1 MRFIKGDFMLIN
13 KKDGITDFVTLGRN
27 YLKVVHRNLP
37 TPLLYEHIIKNR
49 EGQISHMGPAVVRTG
64 DFAER
69 PLTDKFIVKDPVSEE
84 KVPWGDENRPIS
96 EEQFDQ
102 LEHRL
107 LSYMQNK
114 EVYVQY
120 SYAGRDS
127 DYRTSFR
134 FITETAW
141 HNLFVRNM
149 FIPIDDVEDFEAY
162 DPDFTVV
169 HIPGFHAIPEVDG
182 TGSSAFVIVSLAQ
195 KTAFICGSH
204 YGGEIRQVVFT
215 ILNYLLPLNSV
226 FPMRCSANIG
236 PDGDV
241 AIFMGR
247 GGTGKTTLAVD
258 PERKL
263 IGDHAHGWSDQG
275 IFNFERGSYARVLNL
290 SKEEEPQIF
299 ACTQKFG
306 TILENVSIDLETR
319 RVDLNDD
326 ALTDNTRAV
335 YPDSHIP
342 YDFVEGAADHPKN
355 IFLLTC
361 DALGVMPP
369 IARLSPELAVYAFL
383 SGYTSRFSST
393 APGPVETD
401 IHFDNCFGETA
412 LTLPADVYGNLLMEK
427 IIKFNVTC
435 WLINTGWLGEP
446 RGVGERINIAQTRK
460 LIHAAVSGQLD
471 RVGYETDPIF
481 SFEIPNECP
490 GVPASILNPRKVAGN
505 QGEYELRAVQLA
517 KKFKEDFSR
526 YESKMPD
533 NMRTML
539 LDVLSFDDSFD
550 MLEEFNFSI

>member
-1 MRFIKGDFMLIN
+1 MLIDR
-13 KKDGITDFVTLGRN
+13 KDGIPDFVVIGRK

-37 TPLLYEHIIKNR
+37 TPLLYEQIIKNR
-49 EGQISHMGPAVVRTG
+49 EGQVSHMGPVVVRTG

-69 PLTDKFIVKDPVSEE
+69 SLTDKFIVKEPVSEE

-96 EEQFDQ
+96 EERFNN
-102 LEHRL
+102 LLYRL
-107 LSYMQNK
+107 LAYMQNK

-120 SYAGRDS
+120 CYAGRDS
-127 DYRTSFR
+127 DYRTSIR

-149 FIPIDDVEDFEAY
+149 FVPIHDVEDFEAY

-182 TGSSAFVIVSLAQ
+182 TGSSAFVIISLGQ
-195 KTAFICGSH
+195 KTAFICGTH

-215 ILNYLLPLNSV
+215 ILNYLLPLESV
-226 FPMRCSANIG
+226 FPLRCSANIG

-258 PERKL
+258 PERRL
-263 IGDHAHGWSDQG
+263 IGDHAHGWSDKG
-275 IFNFERGSYARVLNL
+275 LFDFERGSYARVMKI
-290 SKEEEPQIF
+290 SKEEETEIF
-299 ACTQKFG
+299 ACTRKFG
-306 TILENVSIDLETR
+306 SILENVSIDLETR
-319 RVDLNDD
+319 RVDLNDN

-335 YPDSHIP
+335 YPNTHIP
-342 YDFVEGAADHPKN
+342 NAVVDGVCDHPRN

-383 SGYTSRFSST
+383 SGYTSRFIETES
-393 APGPVETD
+393 GPVETD
-401 IHFDNCFGETA
+401 IRFDTCFGASA
-412 LTLPADVYGNLLMEK
+412 LTLPAHVYGNLLMEK
-427 IIKFNVTC
+427 IKKHNVSC
-435 WLINTGWLGEP
+435 WLLNTGWLGEP
-446 RGVGERINIAQTRK
+446 RGAGERINIAQTRK
-460 LIHAAVSGQLD
+460 LVYAAVSGKLND
-471 RVGYETDPIF
+471 VAYETDPIF
-481 SFEIPNECP
+481 SFEIPEECP
-490 GVPASILNPRKVAGN
+490 GVPAAILNPRRMAKD

-517 KKFKEDFSR
+517 RKFMEDFAR
-526 YESKMPD
+526 YENEMPE

-539 LDVLSFDDSFD
+539 LDVLSLDDSFD
-550 MLEEFNFSI
+550 MLEEFRLSI

>member
-1 MRFIKGDFMLIN
+1 MLIDR
-13 KKDGITDFVTLGRN
+13 KDGIPDFVVIGRK

-37 TPLLYEHIIKNR
+37 TPLLYEQIIKNR
-49 EGQISHMGPAVVRTG
+49 EGQVSHMGPVVVRTG

-69 PLTDKFIVKDPVSEE
+69 SLTDKFIVKEPVSEE

-96 EEQFDQ
+96 EERFNN
-102 LEHRL
+102 LLYRL
-107 LSYMQNK
+107 LAYMQNK

-120 SYAGRDS
+120 CYAGRDS
-127 DYRTSFR
+127 DYRTSIR

-149 FIPIDDVEDFEAY
+149 FVPIHDVEDFEAY

-169 HIPGFHAIPEVDG
+169 HIPGFHAMPEVDG
-182 TGSSAFVIVSLAQ
+182 TGSSAFVIISLGQ
-195 KTAFICGSH
+195 KTAFICGTH

-215 ILNYLLPLNSV
+215 ILNYLLPLESV
-226 FPMRCSANIG
+226 FPLRCSANIG

-258 PERKL
+258 PERRL
-263 IGDHAHGWSDQG
+263 IGDHAHGWSDKG
-275 IFNFERGSYARVLNL
+275 LFDFERGSYARVMKI
-290 SKEEEPQIF
+290 SKEEETEIF
-299 ACTQKFG
+299 ACTRKFG
-306 TILENVSIDLETR
+306 SILENVSIDLETR

-335 YPDSHIP
+335 YPNTHIP
-342 YDFVEGAADHPKN
+342 NAVVDGVCDHPRN

-383 SGYTSRFSST
+383 SGYTSRFTETES
-393 APGPVETD
+393 GPVETD
-401 IHFDNCFGETA
+401 IRFDTCFGASA
-412 LTLPADVYGNLLMEK
+412 LTLPAHVYGNLLMEK
-427 IIKFNVTC
+427 IKKHNVSC
-435 WLINTGWLGEP
+435 WLLNTGWLGEP
-446 RGVGERINIAQTRK
+446 RGAGERIKIAQTRK
-460 LIHAAVSGQLD
+460 LVYAAVSGKLND
-471 RVGYETDPIF
+471 VAYETDPVF
-481 SFEIPNECP
+481 SFEIPEECP
-490 GVPASILNPRKVAGN
+490 GVPAAILNPRRMAKD

-517 KKFKEDFSR
+517 RKFMEDFAR
-526 YESKMPD
+526 YENEMPE

-539 LDVLSFDDSFD
+539 LDVLSLDDSFD
-550 MLEEFNFSI
+550 MLEEFRLSI

>member
-1 MRFIKGDFMLIN
+1 MLID
-13 KKDGITDFVTLGRN
+13 KKDGIPDFVTLGRK
-27 YLKVVHRNLP
+27 YLKIVHRNLP

-69 PLTDKFIVKDPVSEE
+69 PLTDKFFVKEVASEE
-84 KVPWGDENRPIS
+84 KVPRRDETSSLS
-96 EEQFDQ
+96 EAQFERLQ
-102 LEHRL
+102 HRL
-107 LSYMQNK
+107 ISYMQNK

-120 SYAGRDS
+120 SYAGRVS

-149 FIPIDDVEDFEAY
+149 FIPIHDVEDFEAY

-169 HIPGFHAIPEVDG
+169 HIPGFHGIPEVDG

-236 PDGDV
+236 SDGDV

-258 PERKL
+258 PQRRL

-275 IFNFERGSYARVLNL
+275 IFNFERGSYARVLHL
-290 SKEEEPQIF
+290 SREEEPQIF

-335 YPDSHIP
+335 FPDSHIP
-342 YDFVEGAADHPKN
+342 YNFMEGAADHPKN

-383 SGYTSRFSST
+383 SGYTSRFSDT

-401 IHFDNCFGETA
+401 IRFDNCFGQTA
-412 LTLPADVYGNLLMEK
+412 LTLSADVYGNLLMEK
-427 IIKFNVTC
+427 IKKFNVTC

-471 RVGYETDPIF
+471 AAGYKTDPIF

-490 GVPASILNPRKVAGN
+490 GVPAAILNPRKMAGN
-505 QGEYELRAVQLA
+505 QGEYELRALQLA
-517 KKFKEDFSR
+517 KKFKEGFSR

-539 LDVLSFDDSFD
+539 LNVLSLDDSFD